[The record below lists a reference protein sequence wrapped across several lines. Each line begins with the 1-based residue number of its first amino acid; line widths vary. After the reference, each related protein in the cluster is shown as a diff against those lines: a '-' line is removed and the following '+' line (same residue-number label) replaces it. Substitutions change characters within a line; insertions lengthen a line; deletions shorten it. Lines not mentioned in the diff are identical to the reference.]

1 MASKLERTPQADT
14 AGFNCLLAGV
24 EFVTVLDGCK
34 NITMIFFRSR
44 MLVDEAQAH

>member
-1 MASKLERTPQADT
+1 VRIKRMQPGLIAFWPVLLWDD
-14 AGFNCLLAGV
+14 GF
-24 EFVTVLDGCK
+24 DGCK